1 MLVDR
6 KYDFKRRKR
15 LIYDRL
21 CLEESKRRLKVKR
34 IIWNGSFG
42 KEDSK
47 TISRIRVNRSCSVV
61 EIMLIYN
68 RFWKMIGWVSLV
80 HR

>member
-15 LIYDRL
+15 LIYDKL

-34 IIWNGSFG
+34 II
-42 KEDSK
+42 
-47 TISRIRVNRSCSVV
+47 
-61 EIMLIYN
+61 
-68 RFWKMIGWVSLV
+68 
-80 HR
+80 